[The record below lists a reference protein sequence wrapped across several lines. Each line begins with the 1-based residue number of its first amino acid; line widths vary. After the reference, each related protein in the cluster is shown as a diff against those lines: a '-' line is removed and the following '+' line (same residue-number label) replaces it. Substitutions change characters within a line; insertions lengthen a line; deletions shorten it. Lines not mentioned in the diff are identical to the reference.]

1 MDSNKRYRIELNERQ
16 LRVIYNALEEW
27 FRIPL
32 GQWRDVA
39 QRLAFR
45 GDADWAKDNA
55 AFNTMAQAEDHAEIA
70 LKAAGE
76 IAQGRTLTRND
87 DEIIASD
94 MWRILRV
101 KMRRAPL
108 YGDGYQP
115 YQEGTEPPI
124 KVEAID

>member
-1 MDSNKRYRIELNERQ
+1 MDSNKRYRIELSEKQ
-16 LRVIYNALEEW
+16 LVIIYDALEEW
-27 FRIPL
+27 FRIPI

-45 GDADWAKDNA
+45 GDADWAKDKA
-55 AFNTMAQAEDHAEIA
+55 VFDAMIQAEDHAEIA

-76 IAQGRTLTRND
+76 IAQGRTLTREA

-94 MWRILRV
+94 MWRIIRV

-108 YGDGYQP
+108 YGEEYLL
-115 YQEGTEPPI
+115 YQEGGEPPI
-124 KVEAID
+124 KVEVID